1 MRRPKS
7 LKKSPTC
14 FDKTVVFSQK
24 RQNKWEIFSN
34 FCGLFRKTEVCNE
47 IKIYALSL
55 YRSKN
60 IQIFWT
66 CLNCFGLE
74 QKFLLKAAL
83 NFVFRPMFK
92 TLINIEAF
100 AKEFITHTSL
110 FFIFKA
116 VCKGPE
122 LFWTY
127 KRTRHIW
134 TSLPNF

>member
-1 MRRPKS
+1 MILNK
-7 LKKSPTC
+7 LVNKSPDNFPSYEKYNKKC
-14 FDKTVVFSQK
+14 FLFLGLMQKSQHLQ
-24 RQNKWEIFSN
+24 RVRELTTF
-34 FCGLFRKTEVCNE
+34 
-47 IKIYALSL
+47 ALSL